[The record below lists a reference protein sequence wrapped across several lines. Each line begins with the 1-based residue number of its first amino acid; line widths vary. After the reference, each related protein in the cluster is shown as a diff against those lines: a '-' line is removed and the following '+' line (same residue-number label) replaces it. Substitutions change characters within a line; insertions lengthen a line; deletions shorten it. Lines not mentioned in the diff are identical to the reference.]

1 MVGHNQLLPFIENYE
16 LFRSTLN
23 NLESNYTMLTELVHE
38 YEFARLFTKVDPA
51 PGIQSFLEFYRE
63 KKEAQSQIPVRFLPN
78 VGISVRFNLGTPV
91 VLKFDKESMV
101 IHDHFLMPT
110 NRTWIEEGRYF
121 EVKFKFGI
129 MPFFPGYRNLHQLP
143 MNAHE
148 LFCPLFVKEI
158 EQATSFEERVIISNH
173 YFSSVYEKHKSSTE
187 KYRIIE
193 KMVRQFHEHNDG
205 NFRIME
211 GLKNN
216 FVSSKSLQRYFL
228 KNFGITPKA
237 VFCILRMRK
246 ALESYFD
253 ESQSFRVYDYDY
265 YDYSHFY
272 KEIKKL
278 IGLNLPQLKQ
288 HRNVYMNQ
296 VLPDKY
302 LKF

>member
-1 MVGHNQLLPFIENYE
+1 
-16 LFRSTLN
+16 
-23 NLESNYTMLTELVHE
+23 
-38 YEFARLFTKVDPA
+38 
-51 PGIQSFLEFYRE
+51 
-63 KKEAQSQIPVRFLPN
+63 
-78 VGISVRFNLGTPV
+78 
-91 VLKFDKESMV
+91 
-101 IHDHFLMPT
+101 MPT
-110 NRTWIEEGRYF
+110 NRTWIEQGKYF
-121 EVKFKFGI
+121 EVKFKFGLI
-129 MPFFPGYRNLHQLP
+129 PFFSGCKNFQQFPI
-143 MNAHE
+143 NASH
-148 LFCPLFVKEI
+148 LFCPLFIQEM
-158 EQATSFEERVIISNH
+158 ENAGSFEERVNICNR
-173 YFSSVYEKHKSSTE
+173 YFTTLSEKYRSSTE
-187 KYRIIE
+187 KYRVIE

-253 ESQSFRVYDYDY
+253 ESQSFRVYDFDY

-288 HRNVYMNQ
+288 DRSVNMDHLLTDTYHNI
-296 VLPDKY
+296 
-302 LKF
+302 